1 MPQQLDPGL
10 VSIFTGDG
18 KGKTTAA
25 IGSVVRAAGHGLRTF
40 IIYFMKG
47 KDYIH
52 GENSIL
58 SQLPNVKMASFGQA
72 GWVDRENIKAEH
84 REQAALALATARDA
98 INSSDYDIIVL
109 DEINIAINYGLIELE
124 DVIQLIKEKPKP
136 VELILTGRY
145 ADPGLMQMADLVTDM
160 LMVKHPYTQGIK
172 ARRGIDY

>member
-1 MPQQLDPGL
+1 MPQQLDQGL

-25 IGSVVRAAGHGLRTF
+25 IGSIIRAAGHGLRVF

-47 KDYIH
+47 KGYIN

-58 SQLPNVKMASFGQA
+58 SQLPNVKTASFGQT
-72 GWVDRENIKAEH
+72 GWVDKENIKAEH
-84 REQAALALATARDA
+84 REQAALALSTARDT
-98 INSSDYDIIVL
+98 INSGEYDIIVL
-109 DEINIAINYGLIELE
+109 DEINVAINYGLIELDE
-124 DVIQLIKEKPKP
+124 VVKIIKEKPKR

-145 ADPGLMQMADLVTDM
+145 AEPRLVQTADLVTEM
-160 LMVKHPYTQGIK
+160 RMVKHPYSRGIK